1 MLGILLFI
9 LILVF
14 LGIVGSFIPI
24 GNENS
29 TVRRLPWIT
38 FSIMAI
44 NVVVYFV
51 TLPVIGGQL
60 NDLGKLATRMEQFV
74 KQHQELLADENARKR
89 LTEVGLMSRGEADDI
104 AEHLKKSPEIA
115 AQYKEWLKGIE
126 AERLREELDQR
137 ITAFKEARQDS
148 LWYKYGFAPNGNWKV
163 HQLITSAFLHGGAL
177 HLFGNLIFFFAVA
190 FSLEDLWGRG
200 VFLGFYLLGAAAS
213 CIPSLVSPE
222 AAPSIGASG
231 AIAATMGAFLFRLP
245 KTRIKLFCVPIIMP
259 IWWLRLLCG
268 RKKLIVMV
276 PGYVYLAAYF
286 IEQFAQPYVE
296 KKMGSPSNTA
306 YSIHIAGFA
315 FGAGF
320 ALLMKASKYEEQH
333 INPTIEAMVSFSAAP
348 AVTQALEAL
357 DKGDALMAERKLRA
371 HLTKQPDDTNALLAA
386 IQVYQQSSNFD
397 RLNAMYARLIRQH
410 LANQDR
416 EAALYAYDSLL
427 SAFPD
432 NNVAPRIA
440 ARDWI
445 SICEYLRESDMNR
458 EAAVEYE
465 RLVNACPDDP
475 LASRAAVQGG
485 EVALFVA
492 DVDRALKLFQKG
504 EAMHAPEPYGARARM
519 GIEKCNRILELRPKW
534 TKQSARPQVPG
545 STIDERKLSGGIA

>member
-9 LILVF
+9 LILIF

-29 TVRRLPWIT
+29 TVRRVPWVT
-38 FSIMAI
+38 FSIMAV
-44 NVVVYFV
+44 NVIVFYV
-51 TLPVIGGQL
+51 TLPVVGAQQ
-60 NDLGKLATRMEQFV
+60 DQLGKLGISIGQFIE
-74 KQHQELLADENARKR
+74 KHQELLADENIRKK
-89 LTEVGLMSRGEADDI
+89 LSEIGMISKMEGDAIE
-104 AEHLKKSPEIA
+104 EQLKKSPEFYT
-115 AQYKEWLKGIE
+115 QYKEWLRGIE
-126 AERLREELDQR
+126 AQRLREELNQKL
-137 ITAFKEARQDS
+137 TTFKEAAHDS
-148 LWYKYGFAPNGNWKV
+148 LWYKYGLAPNGNWKA
-163 HQLITSAFLHGGAL
+163 HQLITSAFLHGGTL
-177 HLFGNLIFFFAVA
+177 HLFFNLIFFFAVA

-213 CIPSLVSPE
+213 CISSLVSPE
-222 AAPSIGASG
+222 TVPSIGASG
-231 AIAATMGAFLFRLP
+231 AISATMGAFLFRLP
-245 KTRIKLFCVPIIMP
+245 KTRIKLLCIPILTP
-259 IWWLRLLCG
+259 VWWLRLLCG
-268 RKKLIVMV
+268 FRKLIVMC

-286 IEQFAQPYVE
+286 IEQFARPYLE
-296 KKMGSPSNTA
+296 KKAGSVSNVA
-306 YSIHIAGFA
+306 YSVHIAGFV

-320 ALLMKASKYEEQH
+320 ALMMKFTKYEEEH
-333 INPTIEAMVSFSAAP
+333 INPRIEAMVSFSAAP

-357 DKGDALMAERKLRA
+357 DKGDAVMAERKLRA
-371 HLTKQPDDTNALLAA
+371 HLTKQPNDTNALLAA
-386 IQVYQQSSNFD
+386 IQVYQQSANFD
-397 RLNAMYARLIRQH
+397 RLNAMYGRLIRQH
-410 LANQDR
+410 LDNQDR

-432 NNVAPRIA
+432 NKVAPRIA

-475 LASRAAVQGG
+475 LTARAAVQGG

-492 DVDRALKLFQKG
+492 DVDRAFKLFQKA
-504 EAMHAPEPYGARARM
+504 EALNAPEPYGARARM

-534 TKQSARPQVPG
+534 TKQPARPKAPG
-545 STIDERKLSGGIA
+545 AAIDERKLTGGLA

>member
-1 MLGILLFI
+1 MMGILLFI

-14 LGIVGSFIPI
+14 LALVSSFIPI

-29 TVRRLPWIT
+29 TVRRLPWVT
-38 FSIMAI
+38 FSIMAV
-44 NVVVYFV
+44 NVVVFYL
-51 TLPVIGGQL
+51 TLPVVGGQQDEL
-60 NDLGKLATRMEQFV
+60 SKLGTRIEQFV
-74 KQHQELLADENARKR
+74 EKHQELLADKNIRKK
-89 LTEVGLMSRGEADDI
+89 LSEIGMMSKFEGDAI
-104 AEHLKKSPEIA
+104 AEQLKKSPEID
-115 AQYKEWLKGIE
+115 AQYKEWLRGLE
-126 AERLREELDQR
+126 AQTLREELDQK
-137 ITAFKEARQDS
+137 ITVFKEAAQDS
-148 LWYKYGFAPNGNWKV
+148 LWYKYGLAPNGNWKL
-163 HQLITSAFLHGGAL
+163 HQLITSAFLHGGTL

-200 VFLGFYLLGAAAS
+200 VFLGFYVLGAAAA
-213 CIPSLVSPE
+213 CIPSLVSP
-222 AAPSIGASG
+222 AAVPSIGASG
-231 AIAATMGAFLFRLP
+231 AISATMGAFLFRLP
-245 KTRIKLFCVPIIMP
+245 KTKIKLCCIPVITPV
-259 IWWLRLLCG
+259 WWLRLLCG
-268 RKKLIVMV
+268 RRKLIVMV
-276 PGYVYLAAYF
+276 PGYVYLASYF
-286 IEQFAQPYVE
+286 IAQVVYWYFD
-296 KKMGSPSNTA
+296 KKAGSTSNVG
-306 YSIHIAGFA
+306 YSIHIAGFV

-320 ALLMKASKYEEQH
+320 AMMMKITKYEEQH
-333 INPTIEAMVSFSAAP
+333 INPKIEAMVSFSAAP

-357 DKGDALMAERKLRA
+357 DKGDPVMAERKLRA
-371 HLTKQPDDTNALLAA
+371 HLAKQPNDTNALLAA
-386 IQVYQQSSNFD
+386 IQVYQQSSNFE
-397 RLNAMYARLIRQH
+397 RLNAMYGRLIRQH

-465 RLVNACPDDP
+465 RLVDACPDDP

-492 DVDRALKLFQKG
+492 DVDRAFKLFQKA
-504 EAMHAPEPYGARARM
+504 EALNAPEPYGARARM

-534 TKQSARPQVPG
+534 TRQPARPQVPG
-545 STIDERKLSGGIA
+545 TTIDERKLSGGVA